1 MKFSRWFIVILT
13 CRRTSAR
20 QCLRISPVP
29 LTLHEFT
36 LNMVLG
42 NKGCNRLLHR
52 NWHRHRFNHI
62 GAGFSHGLALGGIG
76 GGWVGIFW
84 WVSSLRARMSS
95 AGRCVLASRFPDFW
109 CILPTL

>member
-62 GAGFSHGLALGGIG
+62 GAGFSHGLALGGPG
-76 GGWVGIFW
+76 GRRVPIAWAAGPVRPAPETPR
-84 WVSSLRARMSS
+84 RAPPA
-95 AGRCVLASRFPDFW
+95 AGVP
-109 CILPTL
+109 